1 MAVTFVVTTVA
12 VKKKSDTYF
21 YVELKFDTTVAHRE
35 VVKSKGSCRV
45 VLK

>member
-1 MAVTFVVTTVA
+1 MIIVELLRARGGLRRQEA
-12 VKKKSDTYF
+12 
-21 YVELKFDTTVAHRE
+21 ELKFDNTVAHRE